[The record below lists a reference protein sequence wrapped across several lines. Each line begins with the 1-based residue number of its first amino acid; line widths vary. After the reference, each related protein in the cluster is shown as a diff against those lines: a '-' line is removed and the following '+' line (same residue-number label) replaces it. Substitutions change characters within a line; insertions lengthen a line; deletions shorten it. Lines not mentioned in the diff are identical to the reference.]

1 MRKRKRGML
10 LIVLVLIIGMAI
22 GVIVGREFLEIPV
35 LDLNAVE
42 QAFQKNKDYQ
52 YFYNQL
58 NEIEQKTY
66 QRIYYVLS
74 QHQEEVTLEE
84 KDIEKVKDIF
94 TKVIYDHGELYY
106 VNSQFQYQENKQ
118 TIQFLPLYDYSL
130 DEVKKMNQDIEKK
143 TEVFLNEAKKETSQL
158 QKARLAYNY
167 IVENVVYEDGVDNNQ
182 NMVSALANG
191 KSVCAGYARG
201 YQYLLNQ
208 LGIENAYIVG
218 TAKETR
224 SQTLN
229 GDGHAW
235 VMIHLSG
242 DYYYCD
248 PTWGDAVHENSEH
261 ACLGYFMMSSED
273 MLKCYQ
279 PEVPCEKT
287 QQYQI
292 NVFKDEKCYMEKYDE
307 SVLSYA
313 VNRGLKNKS
322 RVAEI
327 KCINDNVYQKVKRN
341 LESSY
346 LGYQV
351 LSQNKCWN
359 ENATYSYND
368 ELRMIELYY

>member
-22 GVIVGREFLEIPV
+22 GVIVGREFLETPV

-191 KSVCAGYARG
+191 KSVCAGYAIG

-218 TAKETR
+218 TAKEMR

-235 VMIHLSG
+235 VMVHMNG

-248 PTWGDAVHENSEH
+248 PTWGDAVHKNSEH

-279 PEVPCEKT
+279 PEVPYEKT
-287 QQYQI
+287 RQYQI

-327 KCINDNVYQKVKRN
+327 KCTNDNVYQKVKRN

-351 LSQNKCWN
+351 LSENKCWN

>member
-143 TEVFLNEAKKETSQL
+143 TEVFLNEAKIETSQL
-158 QKARLAYNY
+158 Q
-167 IVENVVYEDGVDNNQ
+167 
-182 NMVSALANG
+182 
-191 KSVCAGYARG
+191 
-201 YQYLLNQ
+201 
-208 LGIENAYIVG
+208 
-218 TAKETR
+218 
-224 SQTLN
+224 
-229 GDGHAW
+229 
-235 VMIHLSG
+235 
-242 DYYYCD
+242 
-248 PTWGDAVHENSEH
+248 
-261 ACLGYFMMSSED
+261 
-273 MLKCYQ
+273 
-279 PEVPCEKT
+279 
-287 QQYQI
+287 
-292 NVFKDEKCYMEKYDE
+292 
-307 SVLSYA
+307 
-313 VNRGLKNKS
+313 
-322 RVAEI
+322 
-327 KCINDNVYQKVKRN
+327 
-341 LESSY
+341 
-346 LGYQV
+346 
-351 LSQNKCWN
+351 
-359 ENATYSYND
+359 
-368 ELRMIELYY
+368 

>member
-1 MRKRKRGML
+1 M
-10 LIVLVLIIGMAI
+10 
-22 GVIVGREFLEIPV
+22 
-35 LDLNAVE
+35 
-42 QAFQKNKDYQ
+42 
-52 YFYNQL
+52 
-58 NEIEQKTY
+58 
-66 QRIYYVLS
+66 
-74 QHQEEVTLEE
+74 
-84 KDIEKVKDIF
+84 
-94 TKVIYDHGELYY
+94 
-106 VNSQFQYQENKQ
+106 
-118 TIQFLPLYDYSL
+118 
-130 DEVKKMNQDIEKK
+130 
-143 TEVFLNEAKKETSQL
+143 
-158 QKARLAYNY
+158 
-167 IVENVVYEDGVDNNQ
+167 
-182 NMVSALANG
+182 
-191 KSVCAGYARG
+191 
-201 YQYLLNQ
+201 
-208 LGIENAYIVG
+208 
-218 TAKETR
+218 
-224 SQTLN
+224 N

-279 PEVPCEKT
+279 PEVPYEKT